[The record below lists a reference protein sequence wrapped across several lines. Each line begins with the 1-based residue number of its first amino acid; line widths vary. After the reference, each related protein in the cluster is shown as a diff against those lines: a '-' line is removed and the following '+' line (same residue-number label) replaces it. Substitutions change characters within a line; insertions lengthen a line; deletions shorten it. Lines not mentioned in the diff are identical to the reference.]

1 MRKVTYAAIGLVA
14 AALLVSCSKASK
26 GFSVSASS
34 RGPGAAATAPGTTPS
49 PALDGGNGL
58 SIDEVQ
64 LVLKRVEVEGPGAC
78 SAPVTT
84 PPPMMDEHGGS
95 GGDGGDVGEDG
106 EDGDECEISGGPFL
120 VDLSGTALTSG
131 GVHVVTALDVPA
143 GTFDEVK
150 FKIGTISVA
159 DAGTDAG
166 LTALATAGASVKVTG
181 TRNAAPFTFTTDLT
195 VVQKREGTIV
205 VDPTTGANVTL
216 DFDPSGW
223 FKAADGT
230 FLDPADPAMLATIQQ
245 NIRASLR
252 VVSDDDEDGEED
264 SGEHH

>member
-1 MRKVTYAAIGLVA
+1 
-14 AALLVSCSKASK
+14 
-26 GFSVSASS
+26 
-34 RGPGAAATAPGTTPS
+34 
-49 PALDGGNGL
+49 
-58 SIDEVQ
+58 
-64 LVLKRVEVEGPGAC
+64 
-78 SAPVTT
+78 
-84 PPPMMDEHGGS
+84 
-95 GGDGGDVGEDG
+95 
-106 EDGDECEISGGPFL
+106 
-120 VDLSGTALTSG
+120 
-131 GVHVVTALDVPA
+131 VVTSLDVPA

-150 FKIGTISVA
+150 FKIGTISVT

-166 LTALATAGASVKVTG
+166 LTAMATAAASVQVTG
-181 TRNAAPFTFTTDLT
+181 TLNGAAFSFSSGLSA
-195 VVQKREGTIV
+195 VQKREGNIV

-230 FLDPADPAMLATIQQ
+230 FLDPTNPAMLATIEQ